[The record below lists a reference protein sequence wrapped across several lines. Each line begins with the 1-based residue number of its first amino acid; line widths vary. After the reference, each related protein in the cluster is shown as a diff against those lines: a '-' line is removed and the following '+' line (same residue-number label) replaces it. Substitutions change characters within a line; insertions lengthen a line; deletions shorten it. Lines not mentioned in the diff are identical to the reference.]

1 MASSSLPVN
10 VHVSTHPCLRAKLSQ
25 LRSKDA
31 NARETKTLI
40 HEIALIVGCE
50 ALAECLQ
57 IKSTGTVSSI
67 CAAYWHQ
74 KTISD
79 KFGYSDIGD
88 NQAETPLGYTYSAET
103 TTPRLALVPILRSGL
118 GMVEG
123 MLHFQTHTR
132 ELFSLTKSFTS
143 P

>member
-31 NARETKTLI
+31 NSRETKSLI

-67 CAAYWHQ
+67 CTASCR
-74 KTISD
+74 KSVFD
-79 KFGYSDIGD
+79 KFGYPNNGD
-88 NQAETPLGYTYSAET
+88 CQAETPLGYTYSAET
-103 TTPRLALVPILRSGL
+103 TTPRVALVPILRSGL

-123 MLHFQTHTR
+123 MLSFQPHTR
-132 ELFSLTKSFTS
+132 DLVSLTKPFSS

>member
-31 NARETKTLI
+31 NARETKSLV

-67 CAAYWHQ
+67 CTASCR
-74 KTISD
+74 KSIFD
-79 KFGYSDIGD
+79 KFGYSNNGD

-103 TTPRLALVPILRSGL
+103 ITPRLALVPILRSGL

-123 MLHFQTHTR
+123 MPPFQPYAR
-132 ELFSLTKSFTS
+132 ELVSLTKPFPS

>member
-31 NARETKTLI
+31 NARETKSLI
-40 HEIALIVGCE
+40 HEMALIVGCE

-67 CAAYWHQ
+67 CNR
-74 KTISD
+74 ILPGRFVFD
-79 KFGYSDIGD
+79 EFGYSNMGD
-88 NQAETPLGYTYSAET
+88 DQAETPLGYTYSAET

-123 MLHFQTHTR
+123 MLRLRNSHER
-132 ELFSLTKSFTS
+132 AS
-143 P
+143 